1 MNYPT
6 NYEFLEMDLNDCN
19 KLIMDLCSMMSEL
32 WIKGKRLSDEYF
44 KVKKQKDIYR
54 ALLTLQLNDIVY
66 KDEWRDKWIIK
77 EEIS

>member
-19 KLIMDLCSMMSEL
+19 ELIIDLDSKMSEL
-32 WIKGKRLSDEYF
+32 LTKGEMDEYF
-44 KVKKQKDIYR
+44 KVKKQKDIYN
-54 ALLTLQLNDIVY
+54 ALLSLQLTETIY

-77 EEIS
+77 

>member
-19 KLIMDLCSMMSEL
+19 ELIIDLDSKMSEL
-32 WIKGKRLSDEYF
+32 LTKGEMDEYF
-44 KVKKQKDIYR
+44 KVKKQKDIYN
-54 ALLTLQLNDIVY
+54 ALLSLQLTGTIY

-77 EEIS
+77 